1 MAARQQT
8 QATAGLKGTW
18 AAASGTNT
26 VPDQHGA
33 CSESACSSP
42 TRRSRSPPQG
52 YATANLSSTHVLV
65 AQQALHAVMNRRRGA
80 IGQPQV
86 VNVTGVAVTRLNALR
101 GAGSTAWWSR
111 GGRETPGTAGSCPGP
126 VVMPARSSMA
136 SLAYSTRR
144 GCQRYLCADQKPA
157 PQHPARAQ
165 PPRYPSSQPSV
176 RLPRL
181 SPAQPACAAPPLP
194 LTLSMHPHRLG
205 YRPGIGG
212 RAAVR

>member
-26 VPDQHGA
+26 VPDQYGA

-80 IGQPQV
+80 IRQPQV

-111 GGRETPGTAGSCPGP
+111 GGRETPGTRP
-126 VVMPARSSMA
+126 VVVQGLSSCRPEAAWPASHTVLAEAA
-136 SLAYSTRR
+136 SDT
-144 GCQRYLCADQKPA
+144 CALTK
-157 PQHPARAQ
+157 
-165 PPRYPSSQPSV
+165 S
-176 RLPRL
+176 LPRSTQHARNHPGTHPVSQASGCHASHL
-181 SPAQPACAAPPLP
+181 RNLLAQ
-194 LTLSMHPHRLG
+194 HHRSL
-205 YRPGIGG
+205 
-212 RAAVR
+212 